1 MPQKT
6 MIHTR
11 HHKDDFF
18 LPDLSSGQSVFMLV
32 LISELFV
39 LVQILALPG
48 DIAFSWTRLAML
60 SLFVQWIVLSSSA
73 FLYLARPL
81 LKKLPTWQS
90 VMISLLGVQII
101 TLMLTLLAQTLL
113 APIHFI
119 PDWQQVNRNLLAA
132 LIISAMLLR
141 YFYIQYEVDI
151 QQQVIHNAR
160 LDSLQ
165 ANIRPHFLF
174 NSMNIIASL
183 IQINPEKAEQAVEDL
198 SDLFRASLQNPGHQD
213 QSAVVP
219 IHKEIQISKSYL
231 RIEQQRLGDRLQVD
245 WRICELPQRMTIPP
259 FTIQPLV
266 ENAVYHGIQPLE
278 EGGCININIEVND
291 QMVQISVENPMPYT
305 ETISKGNQIALNNIR
320 SRLEMLYG
328 SKASLTTDIKEQSD
342 TKWFIARVQYPCR
355 WDNTIDNLLTG
366 TDDWNNECTDR

>member
-1 MPQKT
+1 
-6 MIHTR
+6 MIQTHYR
-11 HHKDDFF
+11 KDDFF
-18 LPDLSSGQSVFMLV
+18 LPDLGSGQSVFMLV

-39 LVQILALPG
+39 LVQVLALPSE
-48 DIAFSWTRLAML
+48 IPFSWTRLAML

-73 FLYLARPL
+73 FLYLARPFL
-81 LKKLPTWQS
+81 RKLPIWQS
-90 VMISLLGVQII
+90 VIISLLGVQII
-101 TLMLTLLAQTLL
+101 TLILTLLAQIILT
-113 APIHFI
+113 PMHFM
-119 PDWQQVNRNLLAA
+119 PDWQEVSRNLLAA

-151 QQQVIHNAR
+151 QQRVIHNAR
-160 LDSLQ
+160 FDSLQ

-198 SDLFRASLQNPGHQD
+198 SDLFRASLQNR
-213 QSAVVP
+213 SAVVP
-219 IHKEIQISKSYL
+219 IHKEIQISESYL
-231 RIEQQRLGDRLQVD
+231 RIEQQRLGERLQVT
-245 WRICELPQRMTIPP
+245 WQISALPQRMTIPP
-259 FTIQPLV
+259 FTLQPLV

-278 EGGCININIEVND
+278 EGGCINITISVNH

-328 SKASLTTDIKEQSD
+328 SKASLTTDIKEKSGS
-342 TKWFIARVQYPCR
+342 KWFTARVQYPYK
-355 WDNTIDNLLTG
+355 IDHLQTG
-366 TDDWNNECTDR
+366 TDH

>member
-1 MPQKT
+1 
-6 MIHTR
+6 MIQTQHN
-11 HHKDDFF
+11 KDDFF
-18 LPDLSSGQSVFMLV
+18 LPDLGSGQSVFMLV

-39 LVQILALPG
+39 LVQVLALPG
-48 DIAFSWTRLAML
+48 DIDFSWTRLAML

-73 FLYLARPL
+73 FLYLARPF

-101 TLMLTLLAQTLL
+101 TLLLTLLSQALL
-113 APIHFI
+113 SPIHFE

-141 YFYIQYEVDI
+141 YFYIQYEVNL

-198 SDLFRASLQNPGHQD
+198 SDLFRASLQNR
-213 QSAVVP
+213 SAVVP
-219 IHKEIQISKSYL
+219 IQKEIQISESYL
-231 RIEQQRLGDRLQVD
+231 RIEQQRLGDRLEIQ
-245 WRICELPQRMTIPP
+245 WQIGELPDRLAIPP
-259 FTIQPLV
+259 FTLQPLV

-278 EGGCININIEVND
+278 AGGCITISINID
-291 QMVQISVENPMPYT
+291 HQMVQISVKNPMPYT

-328 SKASLTTDIKEQSD
+328 SKASLTTDIQEHYGA
-342 TKWFIARVQYPCR
+342 KWFTAQVQYPCR

-366 TDDWNNECTDR
+366 TDH

>member
-1 MPQKT
+1 
-6 MIHTR
+6 MIQTQHN
-11 HHKDDFF
+11 KDDFF
-18 LPDLSSGQSVFMLV
+18 LPDLGSGQSVFMLV

-39 LVQILALPG
+39 LVQVLALPG
-48 DIAFSWTRLAML
+48 DIDFSWTRLAML

-73 FLYLARPL
+73 FLYLARPF

-101 TLMLTLLAQTLL
+101 TLLLTLLSQALL
-113 APIHFI
+113 SPIHFE

-141 YFYIQYEVDI
+141 YFYIQYEVNL
-151 QQQVIHNAR
+151 QQHVIHNAR

-198 SDLFRASLQNPGHQD
+198 SDLFRASLQNR
-213 QSAVVP
+213 SAVVP
-219 IHKEIQISKSYL
+219 IQKEIQISESYL
-231 RIEQQRLGDRLQVD
+231 RIEQQRLGDRLEIQ
-245 WRICELPQRMTIPP
+245 WQIGELPDRLAIPP
-259 FTIQPLV
+259 FTLQPLA

-278 EGGCININIEVND
+278 AGGCITISINID
-291 QMVQISVENPMPYT
+291 HQMVQISVKNPMPYT

-328 SKASLTTDIKEQSD
+328 SKASLTTDIQEHSGA
-342 TKWFIARVQYPCR
+342 KWFTAQVQYPCR

-366 TDDWNNECTDR
+366 TDH

>member
-1 MPQKT
+1 
-6 MIHTR
+6 MIQTQHN
-11 HHKDDFF
+11 KDDFF
-18 LPDLSSGQSVFMLV
+18 LPDLGSGQSVFMLV

-39 LVQILALPG
+39 LVQVLALPG
-48 DIAFSWTRLAML
+48 DIDFSWTRLAML

-73 FLYLARPL
+73 FLYLARPF

-101 TLMLTLLAQTLL
+101 TLLLTLLSQALL
-113 APIHFI
+113 SPIHFE

-141 YFYIQYEVDI
+141 YFYIQYEVNL
-151 QQQVIHNAR
+151 QQHVIHNAR

-183 IQINPEKAEQAVEDL
+183 IQVNPEKAEQAVEDL
-198 SDLFRASLQNPGHQD
+198 SDLFRASLQNR
-213 QSAVVP
+213 SAVVP
-219 IHKEIQISKSYL
+219 IQKEIQISESYL
-231 RIEQQRLGDRLQVD
+231 RIEQQRLGDRLEIQ
-245 WRICELPQRMTIPP
+245 WQIGELPERLAIPP
-259 FTIQPLV
+259 FTLQPLV

-278 EGGCININIEVND
+278 AGGCITISIKIDD

-328 SKASLTTDIKEQSD
+328 SRASLTTDIREHSGA
-342 TKWFIARVQYPCR
+342 KWFTAQVQYPCR
-355 WDNTIDNLLTG
+355 WDNTIDNLLNG
-366 TDDWNNECTDR
+366 TDH